1 MTEGAAVPVRF
12 QMVARTPHPD
22 FLDLPWQL
30 PLEEW
35 ESDRIVEV
43 ARGIHRHVVRFV
55 NYDGTLYALKELPDR
70 IAEREYRLLR
80 RLADEEIPVVTVIG
94 FVSDRSTGD
103 GLPGTPPGAND
114 EELSGVLITR
124 HLEFSLPY
132 RTLFTGHSIPRLRDR
147 LLDALAELLVRL
159 HLANFFWGDCSLSNT
174 LFRRDAGELEAYLVD
189 AETGEIHPT
198 LSDRMRRYDIDIAE
212 ENVAGE
218 LMDVQAGYGLP
229 DEIDPIETAGS
240 LRRRYESLWLE
251 LTHEETFGPDERY
264 RIDARLRRLN
274 DLGFDVDEMELITTP
289 DGYRLRMH
297 TQVVEP
303 GHHRRRLMSL
313 TGLDVQENQARRL
326 LYDIDSFRQAIERKE
341 GKPLPESVVTF
352 RWLREVFEP
361 TIAAIPDELRGKLQ
375 PAEIYHQ
382 ILEHRWFMS
391 ESEDKDV
398 GLGRA
403 VRSYINDV
411 LRHVPDE
418 EHVLTDDDDVMSEEA
433 AELTRPTEPPTDLS
447 DRLEPDHGS

>member
-1 MTEGAAVPVRF
+1 MRF

-22 FLDLPWQL
+22 FLDLPWHM

-35 ESDRIVEV
+35 KSDRIVEV

-80 RLADEEIPVVTVIG
+80 RLAEEEIPVVTVIG
-94 FVSDRSTGD
+94 IVSNRSTGS
-103 GLPGTPPGAND
+103 GLPGVRTPAHD
-114 EELSGVLITR
+114 EELPGVLITR

-132 RTLFTGHSIPRLRDR
+132 RTLFTGHGIPHLRDR

-159 HLANFFWGDCSLSNT
+159 HLINFFWGDCSLSNT

-198 LSDRMRRYDIDIAE
+198 LSDRMRIYDIDIAE

-240 LRRRYESLWLE
+240 LRRRYESLWAE
-251 LTHEETFGPDERY
+251 LTHEEVFGPDESY

-274 DLGFDVDEMELITTP
+274 DLGFDVDEMELITSG
-289 DGYRLRMH
+289 DGYRLRLH

-303 GHHRRRLMSL
+303 GHHRRRLMIL

-326 LYDIDSFRQAIERKE
+326 LYDINSFRQAIERKE
-341 GKPLPESVVTF
+341 GRTLPDSVVAY
-352 RWLREVFEP
+352 RWLGEVFEP
-361 TIAAIPDELRGKLQ
+361 TIAAIPEELRGKLQ
-375 PAEIYHQ
+375 PAEMYHQ

-391 ESEDKDV
+391 ETEDRDV
-398 GLGRA
+398 GLRRA
-403 VRSYINDV
+403 VRSYVNDV

-418 EHVLTDDDDVMSEEA
+418 VRVFPDQDEDEMMVEATSE
-433 AELTRPTEPPTDLS
+433 LPIIEPSQSTQTKP
-447 DRLEPDHGS
+447 G